1 MCKCNNGNPV
11 PSLDS
16 IKNESINYIKNKNL
30 ERKDALIITD
40 FIKHI
45 LQNGVETNKEY
56 PELTVSG
63 KRRELVG

>member
-1 MCKCNNGNPV
+1 MSTENHKGNPV
-11 PSLDS
+11 PSIVKDLNHVCAWYQGRDVDAC
-16 IKNESINYIKNKNL
+16 
-30 ERKDALIITD
+30 ERVEAYAKS
-40 FIKHI
+40 